1 VEEETMTVSGKA
13 RRFDRGGDR
22 PPPERVLRPRAYQGQ
37 ETFTPAENT
46 LIARGEADGIQ
57 DIRRRFQRS
66 IFILADARTD
76 MSGFEE
82 ADEDEGG
89 PA

>member
-1 VEEETMTVSGKA
+1 
-13 RRFDRGGDR
+13 
-22 PPPERVLRPRAYQGQ
+22 
-37 ETFTPAENT
+37 